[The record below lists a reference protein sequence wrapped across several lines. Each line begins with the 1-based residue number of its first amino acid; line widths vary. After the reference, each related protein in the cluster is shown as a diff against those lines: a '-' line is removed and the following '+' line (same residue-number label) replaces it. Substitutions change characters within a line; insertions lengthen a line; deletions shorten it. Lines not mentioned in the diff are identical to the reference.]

1 MAKVFA
7 FTVFQLKVVVFH
19 IHAAVPCNFS
29 PALGSMN
36 GCMLGSSWEM
46 RNKMAHKPT
55 HPRKWKNP
63 SVWHW
68 NQLARG
74 SIYKIWKASGA
85 GWLVV
90 APHCVTSLLVGN
102 GLRYLW
108 IYVYIR
114 APNGQYMSSWC
125 IQKGTPLN
133 HSCISFGVFR
143 HSWGKKTQWHISRVR
158 QDTGQ
163 PSWTRRGGAKEIH
176 HKKKAVKTLMHL
188 TLYNPYT
195 YMQYIFYIYGH
206 ICNISSFHI
215 I

>member
-1 MAKVFA
+1 
-7 FTVFQLKVVVFH
+7 
-19 IHAAVPCNFS
+19 
-29 PALGSMN
+29 
-36 GCMLGSSWEM
+36 
-46 RNKMAHKPT
+46 MAHEPT

-74 SIYKIWKASGA
+74 SIYKIWKASGT

-90 APHCVTSLLVGN
+90 ARHCVTRLLVGN
-102 GLRYLW
+102 GLQYLW

-133 HSCISFGVFR
+133 HSCISFGVF
-143 HSWGKKTQWHISRVR
+143 SLLAAYLSGTPIFR

-176 HKKKAVKTLMHL
+176 HKKKALKTLMHL
-188 TLYNPYT
+188 TLYNLDT
-195 YMQYIFYIYGH
+195 YMQYIYIYQY
-206 ICNISSFHI
+206 IIISYHLSTLFFQRAFYGPPPFPVPNEI
-215 I
+215 GSIQDKKGKCSKEWIYQM